1 VKKLEYFNP
10 HSNQWLLNKFEVYKA
25 FRTSETAYWSERY
38 QLYVISRYEDI
49 LFALTNPDIFS
60 SAKGNLIVE
69 HTKRFGK
76 TLGASDDPTHSQLKN
91 TVKNA
96 YSKDNTE
103 RVVTLFREKAE
114 KYLSNNNT
122 LNISDVVE
130 HLSAWTIA
138 EMLNYPFDKTVIK
151 NLIVEIQRRAP
162 LAVGAK
168 GDDSYESGYMRL
180 FNFEPA
186 TPYGISHF
194 LANIAKCPAHGPGIY
209 KEYFDNR
216 GSSGLDFD
224 PRSLLSGPTLS
235 GASSLTGALQFLTL
249 DLYRENQLDIL
260 LSDPTLISKAVDESL
275 RFHASTG
282 RFSRTVTQDV
292 TLHGIDLK
300 PGTRVALCLES
311 GNRDPDKFPDPEKF
325 DIHRDTSGSLAFGRG
340 PHACIALAI
349 TKAVMEV
356 YLEILLKHF
365 GKYTVLTKN
374 DDLKYVITDSG
385 NDDMITNI
393 MIESGK

>member
-1 VKKLEYFNP
+1 MEYFSP
-10 HSNQWLLNKFEVYKA
+10 HAGPWLLNKFEVYKA
-25 FRTSETAYWSERY
+25 FRTSEVAYWSERY
-38 QLYVISRYEDI
+38 QLYVITRYDDI

-60 SAKGNLIVE
+60 SAKGNLIAE
-69 HTKRFGK
+69 RSKRFGK
-76 TLGASDDPTHSQLKN
+76 TLGASDDPVHTQLKN
-91 TVKNA
+91 TVKQA
-96 YSKDNTE
+96 YSKDNIE
-103 RVVTLFREKAE
+103 RIVTLFREKAE
-114 KYLSNNNT
+114 EYLSNKKT
-122 LNISDVVE
+122 INISDTVE

-162 LAVGAK
+162 LAVRINP
-168 GDDSYESGYMRL
+168 DHSYDSGYMKM
-180 FNFEPA
+180 FNFEPE

-194 LANIAKCPAHGPGIY
+194 LSNVAKCPAHGPGIY

-216 GSSGLDFD
+216 EQSGLDFD

-260 LSDPTLISKAVDESL
+260 MEDPSLIPKAVDESL

-282 RFSRTVTQDV
+282 RFSRTVMKEITM
-292 TLHGIDLK
+292 HGVLLT

-311 GNRDPDKFPDPEKF
+311 GNRDPEKFPDPDKF

-349 TKAVMEV
+349 AKAVMEV

-365 GKYTVLTKN
+365 GKYKVLTN
-374 DDLKYVITDSG
+374 NEDLTYVITDSG
-385 NDDMITNI
+385 NDDMISNI
-393 MIESGK
+393 VIESGK

>member
-1 VKKLEYFNP
+1 MEFFNP
-10 HSNQWLLNKFEVYKA
+10 HSSQWLLNKFEVYKA
-25 FRTSETAYWSERY
+25 FRTNETAYWSERY
-38 QLYVISRYEDI
+38 QLYVITRYEDI

-76 TLGASDDPTHSQLKN
+76 TLGASDDPVHSQLKN

-96 YSKDNTE
+96 YAKDNTE

-114 KYLSNNNT
+114 EYLSNKTT
-122 LNISDVVE
+122 LNISDTIE
-130 HLSAWTIA
+130 HLSAWTVA

-151 NLIVEIQRRAP
+151 NLIVEIQRHAP
-162 LAVGAK
+162 LAVRVDA
-168 GDDSYESGYMRL
+168 DESYESGYMKL
-180 FNFEPA
+180 FNFDPA
-186 TPYGISHF
+186 TPYGVSHF
-194 LANIAKCPAHGPGIY
+194 LSNVAKCPAHGPGIY

-260 LSDPTLISKAVDESL
+260 LEDSSLIPNAVDESL
-275 RFHASTG
+275 RFNAYTG
-282 RFSRTVTQDV
+282 RFSRTVMKEITM
-292 TLHGIDLK
+292 HGIDLK
-300 PGTRVALCLES
+300 PGNRVALCLES
-311 GNRDPDKFPDPEKF
+311 GNRDPAKFPNPELF
-325 DIHRDTSGSLAFGRG
+325 DLHRDTSGSLAFGRG

-356 YLEILLKHF
+356 YLEILLKNF
-365 GKYTVLTKN
+365 GKYKVLTPN
-374 DDLKYVITDSG
+374 DELKYVMTNSG

-393 MIESGK
+393 VIESGK